1 MKETKQEVYNQM
13 AIDWAEKYLSENDT
27 ITDLKSFDGI
37 IIHNTHKTLRIWID
51 RLKDSKN
58 REQHASFLK
67 IKKYKD
73 WVLKQEENGME
84 INN

>member
-1 MKETKQEVYNQM
+1 MSVKQEEYNQM
-13 AIDWAEKYLSENDT
+13 AIEWAEKYLNSIQP

-51 RLKDSKN
+51 RLKESKN

-73 WVLKQEENGME
+73 WVLKQENNGK
-84 INN
+84 

>member
-1 MKETKQEVYNQM
+1 MSLKQEEYNQM
-13 AIDWAEKYLSENDT
+13 AIEWAEKYLSENET
-27 ITDLKSFDGI
+27 IIDLKSFDGI
-37 IIHNTHKTLRIWID
+37 IIHNTHNTLRIWID

-73 WVLKQEENGME
+73 WVLKQQDNGK
-84 INN
+84 

>member
-1 MKETKQEVYNQM
+1 MKETKQEEYNQM
-13 AIDWAEKYLSENDT
+13 AIEWAEKYINSIQP

-37 IIHNTHKTLRIWID
+37 IIHNTHNTLRVWIN

-73 WVLKQEENGME
+73 WVLKQQDK
-84 INN
+84 

>member
-1 MKETKQEVYNQM
+1 MSLKQEEYNQM
-13 AIDWAEKYLSENDT
+13 AIEWAEKYLNSIQP

-37 IIHNTHKTLRIWID
+37 IIHNTHNTLRIWID

-73 WVLKQEENGME
+73 WVLKQEEK
-84 INN
+84 

>member
-1 MKETKQEVYNQM
+1 MSLKQEEYNQM
-13 AIDWAEKYLSENDT
+13 AIEWAEKYLNSIQP

-37 IIHNTHKTLRIWID
+37 IIHNTHTTLRIWID
-51 RLKDSKN
+51 RLKESKN

-73 WVLKQEENGME
+73 WVLKQEEK
-84 INN
+84 

>member
-1 MKETKQEVYNQM
+1 MSLKQEEYNQM
-13 AIDWAEKYLSENDT
+13 AIEWAEKYLNSIQP

-37 IIHNTHKTLRIWID
+37 IIHNTHNTLRIWID
-51 RLKDSKN
+51 RLKQSKN

-73 WVLKQEENGME
+73 WVLKQEEK
-84 INN
+84 

>member
-1 MKETKQEVYNQM
+1 MSLKQEEYNQM
-13 AIDWAEKYLSENDT
+13 AIEWAEKYLNSIQP

-37 IIHNTHKTLRIWID
+37 IIHNTHNTLRIWID

-73 WVLKQEENGME
+73 WVLKQEENA
-84 INN
+84 I

>member
-1 MKETKQEVYNQM
+1 MSLKQEEYNQM
-13 AIDWAEKYLSENDT
+13 AIEWAEKYLNSIQP

-37 IIHNTHKTLRIWID
+37 IIHNTHNTLRIWID

-67 IKKYKD
+67 IKKFKD
-73 WVLKQEENGME
+73 WVLKQQDNGK
-84 INN
+84 

>member
-1 MKETKQEVYNQM
+1 MSLKQEEYNKM
-13 AIDWAEKYLSENDT
+13 AIEWAEKYLNSIQP

-37 IIHNTHKTLRIWID
+37 IIHNTHNTLRIWID
-51 RLKDSKN
+51 RLKESKN

-73 WVLKQEENGME
+73 WLLKQEYNGK
-84 INN
+84 